1 MGGCVATGIDVVT
14 MAAEGGVGTRDYATV
29 PTRDENINRESMVKY
44 TDSERK
50 NIEEPIPGFI
60 IRITKRSLVKKI
72 VKTISFRQ
80 PICCLRRINNT
91 W

>member
-14 MAAEGGVGTRDYATV
+14 MAAEEGVGTRDDATV
-29 PTRDENINRESMVKY
+29 PTKDENINRESMVKY
-44 TDSERK
+44 TDSGRK

-60 IRITKRSLVKKI
+60 IRVKRV
-72 VKTISFRQ
+72 V
-80 PICCLRRINNT
+80 